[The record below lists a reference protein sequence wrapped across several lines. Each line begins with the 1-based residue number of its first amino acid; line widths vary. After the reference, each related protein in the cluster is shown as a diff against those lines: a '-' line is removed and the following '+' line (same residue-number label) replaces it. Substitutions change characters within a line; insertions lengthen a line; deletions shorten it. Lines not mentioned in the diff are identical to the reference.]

1 MTLID
6 APAYNEGREKLK
18 QNLLIGTG
26 VLIVL
31 LVVLSLVGFVLGHGW
46 LFTNL
51 GAEHNV
57 NNFFQ
62 SLEAKD
68 YAKAYGIYNNDSHW
82 QQHANK
88 FSNYPLDR
96 FTEDWTTES
105 PVKAPITEH
114 HVDISKTDGTGLFGT
129 GIIVAVRVN
138 GNHKVF
144 MYQNRS
150 DGTLTWPAPHIL
162 QYGDDR

>member
-1 MTLID
+1 MTLIN
-6 APAYNEGREKLK
+6 APAYDEKGEKLK
-18 QNLLIGTG
+18 QRLLIGTG
-26 VLIVL
+26 VLFAL
-31 LVVLSLVGFVLGHGW
+31 LVVLSFLGFVLGHGW

-51 GAEHNV
+51 LAERNV
-57 NNFFQ
+57 NKFFQ

-68 YAKAYGIYNNDSHW
+68 YAKAYGIYNNDSNW
-82 QQHANK
+82 QQHPGK

-138 GNHKVF
+138 GNHKLF
-144 MYQNRS
+144 MFENRS
-150 DGTLTWPAPHIL
+150 DGTLTWPAPHVL

>member
-6 APAYNEGREKLK
+6 APAYNERREKRTR
-18 QNLLIGTG
+18 NLFIGGG
-26 VLIVL
+26 VLVAL
-31 LVVLSLVGFVLGHGW
+31 LVILAFLGFVLGHGW

-51 GAEHNV
+51 PAEHNV
-57 NNFFQ
+57 NNFFSALQ
-62 SLEAKD
+62 AKD
-68 YAKAYGIYNNDSHW
+68 YAKAYGIYYNDANW
-82 QQHANK
+82 QQHPGK
-88 FSNYPLDR
+88 YSNYPLER

-105 PVKAPITEH
+105 PVKAPITDH
-114 HVDISKTDGTGLFGT
+114 HVDISKTDGSGLFGT

-138 GNHKVF
+138 GNHKIF

-150 DGTLTWPAPHIL
+150 DGTLTWPAPHVL

>member
-6 APAYNEGREKLK
+6 APAYDEKTEKLK

-26 VLIVL
+26 ALIL
-31 LVVLSLVGFVLGHGW
+31 LLIILSFVGFVLGHGW

-57 NNFFQ
+57 NNFFTAI
-62 SLEAKD
+62 EAKD
-68 YAKAYGIYNNDSHW
+68 YAKAYGIYYNDSGW
-82 QQHANK
+82 QQHPAK
-88 FSNYPLDR
+88 YSNYPLDR

-114 HVDISKTDGTGLFGT
+114 HVDISKTDGSGMFGT

-144 MYQNRS
+144 MYQNRN